1 MAIDPDKFEKFREN
15 IDQVTEMAPGSS
27 SMNKALVDT
36 AFGDALRE
44 TEELIDESRP
54 PRMYVFGRS
63 GAGKSSLINALAN
76 KNVAEVGNI
85 EPTTV
90 ESELYHIEFPER
102 YSTWDVIDSR
112 GLFESVTP
120 DGDVPADTKEFMR
133 EDLEEYRPDIL
144 IHVMTPDQV
153 RAGKEDFETVNNL
166 REELGNL
173 FPPVVYCLN
182 KVDQHASPGEWPPE
196 ESEKL
201 AGAIKKNL
209 DFVSKVLDEDEKEA
223 FSENRPVYGYK
234 FDSDDHIGVVPVH
247 MKREEDYWNVET
259 LSWLIGD
266 FLPTDARLQFI
277 QAQQRME
284 LMRDM
289 SRDVTNRFAVAG
301 GVVGAAPTSYAD
313 LPPLTAGQLILVAL
327 IGGFS
332 CKEMERETVK
342 EYISSLGGTGLA
354 GLGFRELA
362 RGLIQFVPG
371 YGQAVSGAVAGAGT
385 YAVGRSAEKFFFD
398 GEEVQPSAF
407 KSAGKKI
414 IENEDLSS
422 DS

>member
-1 MAIDPDKFEKFREN
+1 MAIDPEKFSKFREN
-15 IDQVTEMAPGSS
+15 LDEVTEIAPGSS
-27 SMNKALVDT
+27 QMNKALVDT

-44 TEELIDESRP
+44 TEELIDDSRP
-54 PRMYVFGRS
+54 PRLYVFGRS

-76 KNVAEVGNI
+76 KKVAEVGNV

-112 GLFESVTP
+112 GLFESVP
-120 DGDVPADTKEFMR
+120 PEGDVPTDTKESMR

-153 RAGKEDFETVNNL
+153 RAGEEDFRTVENL
-166 REELGNL
+166 RDELGSL

-182 KVDQHASPGEWPPE
+182 KIDQHASPGEWPPE
-196 ESEKL
+196 ESERL
-201 AGAIKKNL
+201 AGAVKKNL
-209 DFVSKVLDEDEKEA
+209 DFVAEVLDEDEKTA
-223 FSENRPVYGYK
+223 FNENRPLHGYK

-247 MKREEDYWNVET
+247 MKREEDYWNVQT

-266 FLPTDARLQFI
+266 FLPTDARLQFM
-277 QAQQRME
+277 QAQQRDE
-284 LMRDM
+284 LMRGL
-289 SRDVTNRFAVAG
+289 SRDVTKRFAVAG
-301 GVVGAAPTSYAD
+301 GMLGAAPTSYAD

-332 CKEMERETVK
+332 CSEMEKETVR
-342 EYISSLGGTGLA
+342 EYISSIGTTGLA
-354 GLGFRELA
+354 SLGFRELA

-371 YGQAVSGAVAGAGT
+371 YGQAVSGAVAGGGT
-385 YAVGRSAEKFFFD
+385 YAVGRSAEKYFFD
-398 GEEVQPSAF
+398 GEEVKPSAF
-407 KSAGKKI
+407 KSAGKEI
-414 IENEDLSS
+414 LQGEDLSS
-422 DS
+422 N